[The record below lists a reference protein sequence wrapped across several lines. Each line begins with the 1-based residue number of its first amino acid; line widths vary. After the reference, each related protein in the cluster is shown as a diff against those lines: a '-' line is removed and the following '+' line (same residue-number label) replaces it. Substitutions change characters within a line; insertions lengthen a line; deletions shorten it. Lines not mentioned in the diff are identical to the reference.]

1 MIHHE
6 RLSINEAAQILGI
19 SSGSLRL
26 LIAKR
31 AIRHMR
37 LGPNGGRYWLRRE
50 WLEEYLESCIEAPSA
65 PTDAVE
71 AESLRIHATPAKVR
85 KPRFRPATDEPTSF
99 KDDLKSL
106 KAKLAKRGQA

>member
-1 MIHHE
+1 MLHND
-6 RLSINEAAQILGI
+6 RLTINQAAEILGI

-26 LIAKR
+26 LIQKR

-50 WLEEYLESCIEAPSA
+50 WLEEYLESCIEAPNA
-65 PTDAVE
+65 PADAVE
-71 AESLRIHATPAKVR
+71 AEPLRSLTTPS
-85 KPRFRPATDEPTSF
+85 KPRKARDRPATAEPTSF

-106 KAKLAKRGQA
+106 KAKLAKRGGA